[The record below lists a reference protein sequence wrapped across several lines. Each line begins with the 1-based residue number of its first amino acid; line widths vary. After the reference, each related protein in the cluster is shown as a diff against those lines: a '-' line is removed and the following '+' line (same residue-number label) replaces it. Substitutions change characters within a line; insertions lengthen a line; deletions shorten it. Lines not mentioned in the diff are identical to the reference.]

1 MEELIEQLTPPEK
14 RYRVFRLDHITA
26 LNMYWN
32 LTDFFKE
39 ELEGDESGN
48 DDFYD
53 WYFGFRP
60 RGNQQEGPSGLS
72 KRRKLMITYDTA
84 SNSILVAN
92 ASPGQLREIE
102 DLIAEYD
109 KPAPADSV
117 RTRRTVLLKIKYSK
131 AEKIAEAIKEVYRD
145 LLSSKD
151 KEFQQADG
159 NGRQRGSSTERMT
172 VIRYGSSGG
181 SEGSRRPTPMKVGFE
196 GALSVGV
203 DEISNTLLISVQ
215 EELYESVV
223 AMVQKLDQ
231 EAAPNTVVHV
241 HRVNGSVSAAALRET
256 INDALSQPWVGGRPE
271 PGSGRGDRRG
281 PRGDGERR
289 GDRRDGDRRRN
300 RDRDRDRDND
310 NDRGR
315 DNNNDNDR
323 GDNDND

>member
-1 MEELIEQLTPPEK
+1 M
-14 RYRVFRLDHITA
+14 FRLEYITA

-32 LTDFFKE
+32 LTDFFEE
-39 ELEGDESGN
+39 ELKGDDSGN
-48 DDFYD
+48 DDFMD
-53 WYFGFRP
+53 WYFGFRSG
-60 RGNQQEGPSGLS
+60 GNKKEGVSGLS

-92 ASPGQLREIE
+92 ASPSQLREIE

-131 AEKIAEAIKEVYRD
+131 ASVIAEAIKEVYRD

-159 NGRQRGSSTERMT
+159 NGRQRGSTTERMT
-172 VIRYGSSGG
+172 VIRYGSGGG

-203 DEISNTLLISVQ
+203 DDISNTLLISVQ
-215 EELYESVV
+215 EELHDSVV

-231 EAAPNTVVHV
+231 DAAPDTVVRV
-241 HRVNGSVSAAALRET
+241 HIETTTTIAAATTIMTTTAATTITTTISACRDVFVPIVRYLET
-256 INDALSQPWVGGRPE
+256 GGRNT
-271 PGSGRGDRRG
+271 GDPWATRSA
-281 PRGDGERR
+281 EW
-289 GDRRDGDRRRN
+289 
-300 RDRDRDRDND
+300 
-310 NDRGR
+310 
-315 DNNNDNDR
+315 
-323 GDNDND
+323 